1 MDLPSLT
8 LALLGASLALSAA
21 VAIVLLRDTTLDH
34 ALRWT
39 ALGVVVAGAAHSLI
53 AGPAGDGW
61 PPALLLGL
69 RIVAALGVV
78 GLWSLVHQ
86 LFDPH
91 PADRPAWRGPLAIG
105 AVGVVLPL
113 LLAAAWPASRG
124 AMQGVVALVAGVL
137 VAELLWLL
145 VAGRRDDLDP
155 QRRALRLLLAGVAAL
170 YIAVVLWAH
179 FDAWRSTQPV
189 ATAVWTGAAQ
199 IAIKLAWLLLVLGRP
214 SPLQR
219 VHATTRTADPSP
231 TRALAAPAA
240 TGSEPAGTAA
250 ALAARQAA
258 QILAA
263 MEGERLYRR
272 PGLGIGELAEH
283 LRLPEHRV
291 RSVVNGHLG
300 FRNYTAFVNHF
311 RLREVAARL
320 RSPDDAHLPILT
332 IALEAGYASIGPFNR
347 AFRDA
352 YGMTP
357 TDYRRAPAGT
367 ALAESPA

>member
-21 VAIVLLRDTTLDH
+21 VALVLLRDATLDRV
-34 ALRWT
+34 LRWT
-39 ALGVVVAGAAHSLI
+39 ALGVVAAGAAHSGV
-53 AGPAGDGW
+53 AGPAGDAW
-61 PPALLLGL
+61 PPALQLGL
-69 RIVAALGVV
+69 RIAAALGVV
-78 GLWSLVHQ
+78 ALWSLAHQ
-86 LFDPH
+86 LFDPR
-91 PADRPAWRGPLAIG
+91 PAARPAWRGPLAIG
-105 AVGVVLPL
+105 AAGVVLPL
-113 LLAAAWPASRG
+113 LLAAALPALRG
-124 AMQGVVALVAGVL
+124 TMQGVVALAVGGL
-137 VAELLWLL
+137 VAEMLWLL

-179 FDAWRSTQPV
+179 FDAWRSTQPL
-189 ATAVWTGAAQ
+189 ATALWTGAAQ

-219 VHATTRTADPSP
+219 LQATTQRADPPP
-231 TRALAAPAA
+231 TRALTAP
-240 TGSEPAGTAA
+240 TGSGPAGTAA

-357 TDYRRAPAGT
+357 TDYRRAPASP
-367 ALAESPA
+367 APAESPA